1 MSRYFRLYSA
11 FARFSFTRE
20 LMFRGNF
27 LAKTSVELLWV
38 FLMLVFYK
46 TIFRQSSMVA
56 GWNEAQYLFFVGC
69 YVTMEAFIE
78 TLFLENCLGLAE
90 LIRTGEL
97 DFYLL
102 KPIDEQ
108 FLITCKSIDLST
120 MPNIVTGLVLMIMS
134 LADLGWPME
143 PMHILL
149 FLVNFVAGL
158 AVAYSCL
165 LMLASTSFWLTRNS
179 SLMEMWWLFTSLM
192 RYPRD
197 IFLNVG
203 WAVPIGFF
211 FSFFLP
217 VMLVIHVPASTMV
230 KTFDPWLSLYLV
242 VAAGAMLWLSR
253 WYLHLAL
260 RRYRSASS

>member
-1 MSRYFRLYSA
+1 
-11 FARFSFTRE
+11 
-20 LMFRGNF
+20 MFRGNF

-69 YVTMEAFIE
+69 YVTLEAFIE

-134 LADLGWPME
+134 LADLGWPLE
-143 PMHILL
+143 PVRILL
-149 FLVNFVAGL
+149 FIVNFVAGL

-192 RYPRD
+192 RYPRS
-197 IFLNVG
+197 IFLNES
-203 WAVPIGFF
+203 WAVPIGLF

-230 KTFDPWLSLYLV
+230 MTLEPWLSLYLV
-242 VAAGAMLWLSR
+242 MAAGAMLWLSR